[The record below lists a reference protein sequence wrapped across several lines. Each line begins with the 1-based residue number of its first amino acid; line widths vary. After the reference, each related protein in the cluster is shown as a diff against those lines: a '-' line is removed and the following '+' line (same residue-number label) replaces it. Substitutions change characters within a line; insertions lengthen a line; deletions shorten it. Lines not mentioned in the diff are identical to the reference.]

1 MFKINIL
8 ENLLKK
14 TFNIVNKVYNILFLY
29 TKRRFY
35 VNLLILSLL
44 NSCNNWIQVNE
55 EVVARIGTSYLYKKD
70 IVDIIKSPISKS
82 DSLLKIN
89 TFIDNWARKELLLK
103 QAKIILP
110 ESVLIKLETMVQDYR
125 DDLFT
130 NLYRKAVLNKNLD
143 TIINSNE
150 INMFLNNNKEI
161 FRLKAPLFKVRY
173 IHLPPYNVDKD
184 KIKLSFQRF
193 NSDDRIFL
201 NSLSYQYNTYLLSDS
216 LWINKNNLISKV
228 SFLNQNNFDRY
239 IKKSKFYNFQDTLG
253 VYLFFTKDLL
263 DEGELAPNEIITSKI
278 KNIILNKRKQEL
290 IKQFEKDIL
299 QDAIKSKTFEKY

>member
-1 MFKINIL
+1 MLKINII
-8 ENLLKK
+8 ENLSKT
-14 TFNIVNKVYNILFLY
+14 TFNIVNKVFNILFLHSK
-29 TKRRFY
+29 KRI
-35 VNLLILSLL
+35 VILILTLL

-70 IVDIIKSPISKS
+70 LVDIIKTPISKS
-82 DSLLKIN
+82 DSLLKLN
-89 TFIDNWARKELLLK
+89 SFIDNWARKQLILQ

-110 ESVLIKLETMVQDYR
+110 ESTLIELETMIEDYR
-125 DDLFT
+125 DDLFI
-130 NLYRKAVLNKNLD
+130 NSYRKAVINKNLD
-143 TIINSNE
+143 TIINYSE

-173 IHLPPYNVDKD
+173 IHVPPYNVDKE

-193 NSDDRIFL
+193 NYDDRVFL
-201 NSLSYQYNTYLLSDS
+201 DSLSYQFSTYLLSDS
-216 LWINKNNLISKV
+216 LWINKSNLISKV
-228 SFLNQNNFDRY
+228 SFLNQNNFDRL
-239 IKKSKFYNFQDTLG
+239 IKKSKFYSIEDTLG
-253 VYLFFTKDLL
+253 VYLFFIKDLL
-263 DEGELAPNEIITSKI
+263 KEGELAPNEIFTSKI

>member
-1 MFKINIL
+1 MLKINII
-8 ENLLKK
+8 ENLSKA
-14 TFNIVNKVYNILFLY
+14 TFNIVNKVFNILFLHS
-29 TKRRFY
+29 KIRI
-35 VNLLILSLL
+35 LKILILTLL

-70 IVDIIKSPISKS
+70 LVDIVKTPVSKS
-82 DSLLKIN
+82 DSLLKLN
-89 TFIDNWARKELLLK
+89 SFIDNWARKQLILQ

-110 ESVLIKLETMVQDYR
+110 ESTLIELETMIKDYR
-125 DDLFT
+125 DDLFI
-130 NLYRKAVLNKNLD
+130 NSYRKAVINKNLD
-143 TIINSNE
+143 TIINYSE

-173 IHLPPYNVDKD
+173 IHVPPYNVDKE

-193 NSDDRIFL
+193 NYNDRVFL
-201 NSLSYQYNTYLLSDS
+201 DSLSYQFSTYLLSDS
-216 LWINKNNLISKV
+216 LWINKSNLISKV
-228 SFLNQNNFDRY
+228 SFLNQNNFDRL
-239 IKKSKFYNFQDTLG
+239 IKKSKFYNIEDTLG
-253 VYLFFTKDLL
+253 VYLFFIKDLL
-263 DEGELAPNEIITSKI
+263 KEGELAPNEIFTSKI

>member
-1 MFKINIL
+1 MLKINII
-8 ENLLKK
+8 ENLSKT
-14 TFNIVNKVYNILFLY
+14 TFNIVNKVFNILFLHSK
-29 TKRRFY
+29 KRI
-35 VNLLILSLL
+35 LILILTLL

-70 IVDIIKSPISKS
+70 LVDIIKTPISKS
-82 DSLLKIN
+82 DSLLKLN
-89 TFIDNWARKELLLK
+89 SFIDNWARKQLILQ

-110 ESVLIKLETMVQDYR
+110 ESTLIELESMVKDYR
-125 DDLFT
+125 DDLFI
-130 NLYRKAVLNKNLD
+130 NSYRKAVINKNLD
-143 TIINSNE
+143 TIINYSE

-173 IHLPPYNVDKD
+173 IHVPPYNVDKE

-193 NSDDRIFL
+193 NYDDRVFL
-201 NSLSYQYNTYLLSDS
+201 DSLSYQFSTYLLSDS
-216 LWINKNNLISKV
+216 LWINKSNLISKV
-228 SFLNQNNFDRY
+228 SFLNQNNFDRL
-239 IKKSKFYNFQDTLG
+239 IKKSKFYSIEDTLG
-253 VYLFFTKDLL
+253 VYLFFIKDLL
-263 DEGELAPNEIITSKI
+263 KEGELAPNEIFTSKI

>member
-1 MFKINIL
+1 MLKINII
-8 ENLLKK
+8 ENLSKT
-14 TFNIVNKVYNILFLY
+14 TFNIVNKVFNILFLHS
-29 TKRRFY
+29 KIG
-35 VNLLILSLL
+35 ILKISFLTLL

-70 IVDIIKSPISKS
+70 LVDIVKTPVSKS
-82 DSLLKIN
+82 DSLLKLN
-89 TFIDNWARKELLLK
+89 SFIDNWARKQLILQ

-110 ESVLIKLETMVQDYR
+110 ESTLIELETMIKDYR
-125 DDLFT
+125 DDLFI
-130 NLYRKAVLNKNLD
+130 NSYRKAVINKNLD
-143 TIINSNE
+143 TIINYSE

-173 IHLPPYNVDKD
+173 IHVPPYNVDKE

-193 NSDDRIFL
+193 NYNDRVFL
-201 NSLSYQYNTYLLSDS
+201 DSLSYQFSTYLLSDS
-216 LWINKNNLISKV
+216 LWINKSNLISKV
-228 SFLNQNNFDRY
+228 SFLNQNNFDRL
-239 IKKSKFYNFQDTLG
+239 IKKSKFYNIEDTLG
-253 VYLFFTKDLL
+253 VYLFFIKDLL
-263 DEGELAPNEIITSKI
+263 REGELAPDEIFTSKI

>member
-1 MFKINIL
+1 MLKINII
-8 ENLLKK
+8 ENLSKT
-14 TFNIVNKVYNILFLY
+14 TFNIVNKVFNILFLHSK
-29 TKRRFY
+29 KRI
-35 VNLLILSLL
+35 LILILTLL

-70 IVDIIKSPISKS
+70 LVDIIKTPISKS
-82 DSLLKIN
+82 DSLLKLN
-89 TFIDNWARKELLLK
+89 SFIDNWARKQLILQ

-110 ESVLIKLETMVQDYR
+110 ESTLIELETMIEDYR
-125 DDLFT
+125 DDLFI
-130 NLYRKAVLNKNLD
+130 NSYRKAVINKNLD
-143 TIINSNE
+143 TIINYSE

-173 IHLPPYNVDKD
+173 IHVPPYNVDKE

-193 NSDDRIFL
+193 NYDDRVFL
-201 NSLSYQYNTYLLSDS
+201 DSLSYQFSAYLLSDS
-216 LWINKNNLISKV
+216 LWINKSNLISKV
-228 SFLNQNNFDRY
+228 SFLNQNNFDRL
-239 IKKSKFYNFQDTLG
+239 IKKSKFYSIEDTLG
-253 VYLFFTKDLL
+253 VYLFFIKDLL
-263 DEGELAPNEIITSKI
+263 KEGELAPNEIFTSKI

>member
-1 MFKINIL
+1 MLKINII
-8 ENLLKK
+8 ENLLKI
-14 TFNIVNKVYNILFLY
+14 TFNIVNKVHNILFLY
-29 TKRRFY
+29 TKKRFF
-35 VNLLILSLL
+35 VNLLIMSLL
-44 NSCNNWIQVNE
+44 ISCNNWIQVNE

-70 IVDIIKSPISKS
+70 VVDIIKSPINKS
-82 DSLLKIN
+82 DSILKIN
-89 TFIDNWARKELLLK
+89 TFIDNWARKKLLLK

-110 ESVLIKLETMVQDYR
+110 ESALIKLEKLVKDYR

-130 NLYRKAVLNKNLD
+130 NSYRKVVLNKNLD
-143 TIINSNE
+143 TIVNLNE

-173 IHLPPYNVDKD
+173 IHLPSYNVDKD

-201 NSLSYQYNTYLLSDS
+201 DSLSYQYNTYLLSDS

-253 VYLFFTKDLL
+253 AYLFFTKDLL
-263 DEGELAPNEIITSKI
+263 EEGELAPNEIITSKI
-278 KNIILNKRKQEL
+278 KNIILNKRKQQL
-290 IKQFEKDIL
+290 IRQFEKDIL

>member
-1 MFKINIL
+1 MLKINII
-8 ENLLKK
+8 ENLSKT
-14 TFNIVNKVYNILFLY
+14 TFNIVNKVFNILFLHSK
-29 TKRRFY
+29 KRIFKI
-35 VNLLILSLL
+35 LILILF

-70 IVDIIKSPISKS
+70 LVDFIKTPISKS
-82 DSLLKIN
+82 DSLLKLN
-89 TFIDNWARKELLLK
+89 SFIDNWARKQLILQ

-110 ESVLIKLETMVQDYR
+110 ESTLIELERMIKDYR
-125 DDLFT
+125 NDLFI
-130 NLYRKAVLNKNLD
+130 NSYRKAVINKNLD
-143 TIINSNE
+143 TIINDSE

-173 IHLPPYNVDKD
+173 IHVPPYNVDKE

-193 NSDDRIFL
+193 NYNDRVFL
-201 NSLSYQYNTYLLSDS
+201 DSLSYQFSTYLLSDS
-216 LWINKNNLISKV
+216 LWINKSNLISKV
-228 SFLNQNNFDRY
+228 SFLNQNNFDRL
-239 IKKSKFYNFQDTLG
+239 IKKSKFYNIEDTLG
-253 VYLFFTKDLL
+253 VYLFFIKDLL
-263 DEGELAPNEIITSKI
+263 KEGELAPNEIFTSKI

>member
-1 MFKINIL
+1 MLKINII
-8 ENLLKK
+8 ENLSKT
-14 TFNIVNKVYNILFLY
+14 TFNIVNKVFNILFLHS
-29 TKRRFY
+29 KIRI
-35 VNLLILSLL
+35 LKILILTLL

-70 IVDIIKSPISKS
+70 LVDIVKTPVSKS
-82 DSLLKIN
+82 DSLLKLN
-89 TFIDNWARKELLLK
+89 SFIDNWARKQLILQ

-110 ESVLIKLETMVQDYR
+110 ESTLIELESMVKDYR
-125 DDLFT
+125 DDLFI
-130 NLYRKAVLNKNLD
+130 NSYRKAVINKNLD
-143 TIINSNE
+143 TIINYSE

-173 IHLPPYNVDKD
+173 IHVPPYNVDKE

-193 NSDDRIFL
+193 NYNDRVFL
-201 NSLSYQYNTYLLSDS
+201 DSLSYQFSTYLLSDS
-216 LWINKNNLISKV
+216 LWINKSNLISKV
-228 SFLNQNNFDRY
+228 SFLNQNNFDRL
-239 IKKSKFYNFQDTLG
+239 IKKSKFYNIEDTLG
-253 VYLFFTKDLL
+253 VYLFFIKDLL
-263 DEGELAPNEIITSKI
+263 KEGELAPNEIFTSKI

>member
-1 MFKINIL
+1 MLKINII
-8 ENLLKK
+8 ENLSKT
-14 TFNIVNKVYNILFLY
+14 TFNIVNKVFNILFLHPK
-29 TKRRFY
+29 KRIFKI
-35 VNLLILSLL
+35 LILILL

-70 IVDIIKSPISKS
+70 LVDIIKTPISKS
-82 DSLLKIN
+82 DSLLKLN
-89 TFIDNWARKELLLK
+89 SFIDNWARKHLILQ

-110 ESVLIKLETMVQDYR
+110 ESTLIELETMVKDYR
-125 DDLFT
+125 DDLFI
-130 NLYRKAVLNKNLD
+130 NSYRKAVINKNLD
-143 TIINSNE
+143 TIINYSE

-173 IHLPPYNVDKD
+173 IHVPPYNVDKE

-193 NSDDRIFL
+193 NYNDKVFL
-201 NSLSYQYNTYLLSDS
+201 DSLSYQFSTYILSDS
-216 LWINKNNLISKV
+216 LWINKSNLISKV
-228 SFLNQNNFDRY
+228 SFLNQNNFDRL
-239 IKKSKFYNFQDTLG
+239 IKKSKFYNIEDTLG
-253 VYLFFTKDLL
+253 VYLFFIKDLL
-263 DEGELAPNEIITSKI
+263 KEGELAPNEIFTSKI

>member
-1 MFKINIL
+1 MLKINII
-8 ENLLKK
+8 ENLSKT
-14 TFNIVNKVYNILFLY
+14 TFNIVNKVFNILFLHPK
-29 TKRRFY
+29 KRIFKI
-35 VNLLILSLL
+35 LILILL

-70 IVDIIKSPISKS
+70 LVDIIKTPISKS
-82 DSLLKIN
+82 DSLLKLN
-89 TFIDNWARKELLLK
+89 SFIDNWARKQLILQ

-110 ESVLIKLETMVQDYR
+110 ESTLIELETMIKDYR
-125 DDLFT
+125 DDLFI
-130 NLYRKAVLNKNLD
+130 NSYRKAVINKNLD
-143 TIINSNE
+143 TIINYSE

-173 IHLPPYNVDKD
+173 IHVPPYNVDKE

-193 NSDDRIFL
+193 NYNDKVFL
-201 NSLSYQYNTYLLSDS
+201 DSLSYQFSTYLLSDS
-216 LWINKNNLISKV
+216 LWINKSNLISKV
-228 SFLNQNNFDRY
+228 SFLNQNNFDRL
-239 IKKSKFYNFQDTLG
+239 IKKSKFYNIEDTLG
-253 VYLFFTKDLL
+253 VYLFFIKDLL
-263 DEGELAPNEIITSKI
+263 KEGELAPNEIFTSKI

>member
-1 MFKINIL
+1 MLKINII
-8 ENLLKK
+8 ENLSKT
-14 TFNIVNKVYNILFLY
+14 TFNIVNKVFNILFLHPK
-29 TKRRFY
+29 KRIFKI
-35 VNLLILSLL
+35 LILILL

-70 IVDIIKSPISKS
+70 LVDIIKTPISKS
-82 DSLLKIN
+82 DSLLKLN
-89 TFIDNWARKELLLK
+89 SFIDNWARKQLILQ

-110 ESVLIKLETMVQDYR
+110 ESTLIELETMIKDYR
-125 DDLFT
+125 NDLFI
-130 NLYRKAVLNKNLD
+130 NSYRKAVINKNLD
-143 TIINSNE
+143 TIINYSE

-173 IHLPPYNVDKD
+173 IHVPPYNVDKE

-193 NSDDRIFL
+193 NYNDKVFL
-201 NSLSYQYNTYLLSDS
+201 DSLSYQFSTYILSDS
-216 LWINKNNLISKV
+216 LWINKSNLISKV
-228 SFLNQNNFDRY
+228 SFLNQNNFDRL
-239 IKKSKFYNFQDTLG
+239 IKKSKFYNIEDTLG
-253 VYLFFTKDLL
+253 VYLFFIKDLL
-263 DEGELAPNEIITSKI
+263 KEGELAPNEIFTSKI

>member
-1 MFKINIL
+1 MLKINII
-8 ENLLKK
+8 ENLSKA
-14 TFNIVNKVYNILFLY
+14 TFNIVNKVFNILFLHS
-29 TKRRFY
+29 KIRI
-35 VNLLILSLL
+35 LKILILTLL

-70 IVDIIKSPISKS
+70 LVDIIKTPISKS
-82 DSLLKIN
+82 DSLLKLN
-89 TFIDNWARKELLLK
+89 SFIDNWARKQLILQ

-110 ESVLIKLETMVQDYR
+110 ESTLIELETMIKDYR
-125 DDLFT
+125 DDLFI
-130 NLYRKAVLNKNLD
+130 NSYRKAVINKNLD
-143 TIINSNE
+143 TIINYSE

-173 IHLPPYNVDKD
+173 IHVPPYNVDKE

-193 NSDDRIFL
+193 NYNDRVFL
-201 NSLSYQYNTYLLSDS
+201 DSLSYQFSTYLLSDS
-216 LWINKNNLISKV
+216 LWINKSNLISKV
-228 SFLNQNNFDRY
+228 SFLNQNNFDRL
-239 IKKSKFYNFQDTLG
+239 IKKSKFYNIEDTLG
-253 VYLFFTKDLL
+253 VYLFFIKDLL
-263 DEGELAPNEIITSKI
+263 KEGELAPNEIFTSKI

>member
-1 MFKINIL
+1 MLKINII
-8 ENLLKK
+8 ENLSKT
-14 TFNIVNKVYNILFLY
+14 TFNIVNKVFNILFLHSK
-29 TKRRFY
+29 KRI
-35 VNLLILSLL
+35 LILILTLL

-70 IVDIIKSPISKS
+70 LVDIIKTPISES
-82 DSLLKIN
+82 DSLLKLN
-89 TFIDNWARKELLLK
+89 SFIDNWARKQLILQ

-110 ESVLIKLETMVQDYR
+110 ESTLIELETMVKDYR
-125 DDLFT
+125 DDLFI
-130 NLYRKAVLNKNLD
+130 NSYRKAVINKNLD
-143 TIINSNE
+143 TIINYSE

-173 IHLPPYNVDKD
+173 IHVPPYNVDKE

-193 NSDDRIFL
+193 NYNDKVFL
-201 NSLSYQYNTYLLSDS
+201 DSLSYQFSTYILSDS
-216 LWINKNNLISKV
+216 LWINKSNLISKV
-228 SFLNQNNFDRY
+228 SFLNQNNFDRL
-239 IKKSKFYNFQDTLG
+239 IKKSKFYNIEDTLG
-253 VYLFFTKDLL
+253 VYLFFIKDLL
-263 DEGELAPNEIITSKI
+263 KEGELAPNEIFTSKI

>member
-1 MFKINIL
+1 MLKINII
-8 ENLLKK
+8 ENLSKA
-14 TFNIVNKVYNILFLY
+14 TFNIVNKVFNILFLHS
-29 TKRRFY
+29 KIRI
-35 VNLLILSLL
+35 LKILILTLL

-70 IVDIIKSPISKS
+70 LVDFIKTPISKS
-82 DSLLKIN
+82 DSLLKLN
-89 TFIDNWARKELLLK
+89 SFIDNWARKQLILQ

-110 ESVLIKLETMVQDYR
+110 ESTLIELETMIKDYR
-125 DDLFT
+125 DDLFI
-130 NLYRKAVLNKNLD
+130 NSYRKAVINKNLD
-143 TIINSNE
+143 TIINYSE

-173 IHLPPYNVDKD
+173 IHVPPYNVDKE

-193 NSDDRIFL
+193 NYNDRVFL
-201 NSLSYQYNTYLLSDS
+201 DSLSYQFSTYLLSDS
-216 LWINKNNLISKV
+216 LWINKSNLISKV
-228 SFLNQNNFDRY
+228 SFLNQNNFDRL
-239 IKKSKFYNFQDTLG
+239 IKKSKFYNIEDTLG
-253 VYLFFTKDLL
+253 VYLFFIKDLL
-263 DEGELAPNEIITSKI
+263 REGELAPDEIFTSKI

>member
-1 MFKINIL
+1 MLKINII
-8 ENLLKK
+8 ENLSKT
-14 TFNIVNKVYNILFLY
+14 TFNIVNKVFNILFLHPK
-29 TKRRFY
+29 KRIFKI
-35 VNLLILSLL
+35 LILILL

-70 IVDIIKSPISKS
+70 LVDIIKTPISES
-82 DSLLKIN
+82 DSLLKLN
-89 TFIDNWARKELLLK
+89 SFIDNWARKHLILQ

-110 ESVLIKLETMVQDYR
+110 ESTLIELESMVKDYR
-125 DDLFT
+125 DDLFI
-130 NLYRKAVLNKNLD
+130 NSYRKAVINKNLD
-143 TIINSNE
+143 TIINDSE

-173 IHLPPYNVDKD
+173 IHVPPYNVDKE

-193 NSDDRIFL
+193 NYNDKVFL
-201 NSLSYQYNTYLLSDS
+201 DSLSYQFSTYILSDS
-216 LWINKNNLISKV
+216 LWINKSNLISKV
-228 SFLNQNNFDRY
+228 SFLNQNNFDRL
-239 IKKSKFYNFQDTLG
+239 IKKSKFYNIEDTLG
-253 VYLFFTKDLL
+253 VYLFFIKDLL
-263 DEGELAPNEIITSKI
+263 KEGELAPNEIFTSKI

>member
-1 MFKINIL
+1 MLKINII
-8 ENLLKK
+8 ENLSKT
-14 TFNIVNKVYNILFLY
+14 TFNIVNKVFNILFLHSK
-29 TKRRFY
+29 KRIFKI
-35 VNLLILSLL
+35 LILILL

-70 IVDIIKSPISKS
+70 LVDIIKTPISKS
-82 DSLLKIN
+82 DSLLKLN
-89 TFIDNWARKELLLK
+89 SFIDNWARKQLILK

-110 ESVLIKLETMVQDYR
+110 ESTLIELETMIKDYR
-125 DDLFT
+125 DDLFI
-130 NLYRKAVLNKNLD
+130 NSYRKAVINKNLD
-143 TIINSNE
+143 TIINYSE

-173 IHLPPYNVDKD
+173 IHVPPYNVDKE

-193 NSDDRIFL
+193 NYDDRVFL
-201 NSLSYQYNTYLLSDS
+201 DSLSYQFSTYLLSDS
-216 LWINKNNLISKV
+216 LWINKSNLISKV
-228 SFLNQNNFDRY
+228 SFLNQNNFDRL
-239 IKKSKFYNFQDTLG
+239 IKKSKFYSIEDTLG
-253 VYLFFTKDLL
+253 VYLFFIKDLL
-263 DEGELAPNEIITSKI
+263 KEGELAPNEIFTSKI

>member
-1 MFKINIL
+1 MLKINII
-8 ENLLKK
+8 ENLSKA
-14 TFNIVNKVYNILFLY
+14 TFNIVNKVFNILFLHS
-29 TKRRFY
+29 KIRI
-35 VNLLILSLL
+35 LKILILTLL

-70 IVDIIKSPISKS
+70 LVDIVKTPVSKS
-82 DSLLKIN
+82 DSLLKLN
-89 TFIDNWARKELLLK
+89 SFIDNWARKQLILQ

-110 ESVLIKLETMVQDYR
+110 ESTLIELETMIKDYR
-125 DDLFT
+125 DDLFI
-130 NLYRKAVLNKNLD
+130 NSYRKAVINKNLD
-143 TIINSNE
+143 TIINYSE

-173 IHLPPYNVDKD
+173 IHVPPYNVDKE

-193 NSDDRIFL
+193 NYNDRVFL
-201 NSLSYQYNTYLLSDS
+201 DSLSYQFSTYLLSDS
-216 LWINKNNLISKV
+216 LWINKSNLISKV
-228 SFLNQNNFDRY
+228 SFLNQNNFDRL
-239 IKKSKFYNFQDTLG
+239 IKKSKFYNIEDTLG
-253 VYLFFTKDLL
+253 VYLFFIKDLL
-263 DEGELAPNEIITSKI
+263 REGELAPDEIFTSKI

>member
-1 MFKINIL
+1 MLKINII
-8 ENLLKK
+8 ENLSKT
-14 TFNIVNKVYNILFLY
+14 TFNIVNKVFNILFLHSK
-29 TKRRFY
+29 KRI
-35 VNLLILSLL
+35 VILILTLL

-70 IVDIIKSPISKS
+70 LVDIIKTPISKS
-82 DSLLKIN
+82 DSLLKLN
-89 TFIDNWARKELLLK
+89 SFIDNWARKQLILQ

-110 ESVLIKLETMVQDYR
+110 ESTLIELETMIEDYR
-125 DDLFT
+125 DDLFI
-130 NLYRKAVLNKNLD
+130 NSYRKAVINKNLD
-143 TIINSNE
+143 TIINYSE

-173 IHLPPYNVDKD
+173 IHVPPYNVDKE

-193 NSDDRIFL
+193 NYDDRVFL
-201 NSLSYQYNTYLLSDS
+201 DSLSYQFSTYLLSDS

-228 SFLNQNNFDRY
+228 SFLNQNNFDRL
-239 IKKSKFYNFQDTLG
+239 IKKSKFYSIEDTLG
-253 VYLFFTKDLL
+253 VYLFFIKDLL
-263 DEGELAPNEIITSKI
+263 KEGELAPNEIFTSKI

>member
-1 MFKINIL
+1 MLKINII
-8 ENLLKK
+8 ENLSKA
-14 TFNIVNKVYNILFLY
+14 TFNIVNKVSNILFLHS
-29 TKRRFY
+29 KIRI
-35 VNLLILSLL
+35 LKILILTLL

-70 IVDIIKSPISKS
+70 LVDIVKTPVSKS
-82 DSLLKIN
+82 DSLLKLN
-89 TFIDNWARKELLLK
+89 SFIDNWARKQLILQ

-110 ESVLIKLETMVQDYR
+110 ESTLIELETMIKDYR
-125 DDLFT
+125 DDLFI
-130 NLYRKAVLNKNLD
+130 NSYRKAVINKNLD
-143 TIINSNE
+143 TIINYSE

-173 IHLPPYNVDKD
+173 IHVPPYNVDKE

-193 NSDDRIFL
+193 NYNDRVFL
-201 NSLSYQYNTYLLSDS
+201 DSLSYQFSTYLLSDS
-216 LWINKNNLISKV
+216 LWINKSNLISKV
-228 SFLNQNNFDRY
+228 SFLNQNNFDRL
-239 IKKSKFYNFQDTLG
+239 IKKSKFYNIEDTLG
-253 VYLFFTKDLL
+253 VYLFFIKDLL
-263 DEGELAPNEIITSKI
+263 REGELAPDEIFTSKI

>member
-1 MFKINIL
+1 MLKINII
-8 ENLLKK
+8 ENLSKT
-14 TFNIVNKVYNILFLY
+14 TFNIVNKVFNILFLHPK
-29 TKRRFY
+29 KRIFKI
-35 VNLLILSLL
+35 LILILL

-70 IVDIIKSPISKS
+70 LVDIIKTPISKS
-82 DSLLKIN
+82 DSLLKLN
-89 TFIDNWARKELLLK
+89 SFIDNWARKQLILQ

-110 ESVLIKLETMVQDYR
+110 ESTLIELETMIKDYR
-125 DDLFT
+125 NDLFI
-130 NLYRKAVLNKNLD
+130 NSYRKAVINKNLD
-143 TIINSNE
+143 TIINDSE

-173 IHLPPYNVDKD
+173 IHVPPYNVDKE

-193 NSDDRIFL
+193 NYNDRVFL
-201 NSLSYQYNTYLLSDS
+201 DSLSYQFSTYLLSDS
-216 LWINKNNLISKV
+216 LWINKSNLISKV
-228 SFLNQNNFDRY
+228 SFLNQNNFDRL
-239 IKKSKFYNFQDTLG
+239 IKKSKFYNIEDTLG
-253 VYLFFTKDLL
+253 VYLFFIKDLL
-263 DEGELAPNEIITSKI
+263 KEGELAPNEIFTSKI

>member
-1 MFKINIL
+1 MLKINII
-8 ENLLKK
+8 ENLSKT
-14 TFNIVNKVYNILFLY
+14 TFNIVNKVFNILFLHPK
-29 TKRRFY
+29 KRIFKI
-35 VNLLILSLL
+35 LILILL

-70 IVDIIKSPISKS
+70 LVDIIKTPISES
-82 DSLLKIN
+82 DSLLKLN
-89 TFIDNWARKELLLK
+89 SFIDNWARKQLILQ

-110 ESVLIKLETMVQDYR
+110 ESTLIELETMIKDYR
-125 DDLFT
+125 DDLFI
-130 NLYRKAVLNKNLD
+130 NSYRKAVINKNLD
-143 TIINSNE
+143 TIINYSE

-173 IHLPPYNVDKD
+173 IHVPPYNVDKE

-193 NSDDRIFL
+193 NYNDRVFL
-201 NSLSYQYNTYLLSDS
+201 DSLSYQFSTYLLSDS
-216 LWINKNNLISKV
+216 LWINKSNLISKV
-228 SFLNQNNFDRY
+228 SFLNQNNFDRL
-239 IKKSKFYNFQDTLG
+239 IKKSKFYNIEDTLG
-253 VYLFFTKDLL
+253 VYLFFIKDLL
-263 DEGELAPNEIITSKI
+263 KEGELAPNEIFTSKI

>member
-1 MFKINIL
+1 MFLHSKKRIFKI
-8 ENLLKK
+8 
-14 TFNIVNKVYNILFLY
+14 
-29 TKRRFY
+29 
-35 VNLLILSLL
+35 LILILL

-70 IVDIIKSPISKS
+70 LVDIIKTPISKS
-82 DSLLKIN
+82 DSLLKLN
-89 TFIDNWARKELLLK
+89 SFIDNWARKHLILQ

-110 ESVLIKLETMVQDYR
+110 ESTLIELETMIEDYR
-125 DDLFT
+125 DDLFI
-130 NLYRKAVLNKNLD
+130 NSYRKAVINKNLD
-143 TIINSNE
+143 TIINYSE

-173 IHLPPYNVDKD
+173 IHVPPYNVDKE

-193 NSDDRIFL
+193 NYNDRVFL
-201 NSLSYQYNTYLLSDS
+201 DSLSYQFSTYFLSDS
-216 LWINKNNLISKV
+216 LWINKSNLISKV
-228 SFLNQNNFDRY
+228 SFLNQNNFDRL
-239 IKKSKFYNFQDTLG
+239 IKKSKFYSIEDTLG
-253 VYLFFTKDLL
+253 VYLFFIKDLL
-263 DEGELAPNEIITSKI
+263 KEGELAPNEIFTSKI

>member
-1 MFKINIL
+1 MLKINIL

-29 TKRRFY
+29 TKKRFL
-35 VNLLILSLL
+35 VNLFILSLL

-70 IVDIIKSPISKS
+70 IVGIIKSPISKS
-82 DSLLKIN
+82 DSLLKLN
-89 TFIDNWARKELLLK
+89 SFIDNWARKQLILQ

-110 ESVLIKLETMVQDYR
+110 ESTLIELETMIEDYR
-125 DDLFT
+125 DDLFI
-130 NLYRKAVLNKNLD
+130 NSYRKAVINKNLD
-143 TIINSNE
+143 TIINYSE

-173 IHLPPYNVDKD
+173 IHVPPYNVDKE

-193 NSDDRIFL
+193 NYDDRVFL
-201 NSLSYQYNTYLLSDS
+201 DSLSYQFSNYLLSDS
-216 LWINKNNLISKV
+216 LWINKSNLISKV
-228 SFLNQNNFDRY
+228 SFLNQNNFDRL
-239 IKKSKFYNFQDTLG
+239 IKKSKFYSIEDTLG
-253 VYLFFTKDLL
+253 VYLFFIKDLL
-263 DEGELAPNEIITSKI
+263 KEGELAPNEIFTSKI